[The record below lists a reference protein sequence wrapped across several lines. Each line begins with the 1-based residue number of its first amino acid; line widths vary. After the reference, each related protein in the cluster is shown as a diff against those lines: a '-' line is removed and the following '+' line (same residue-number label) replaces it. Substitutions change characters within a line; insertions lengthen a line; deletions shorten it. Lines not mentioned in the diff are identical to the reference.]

1 MTERKVCPFMSDPRR
16 VVFCQGKAC
25 AAACP
30 VPATGG
36 SFWYCGLVGRHAG
49 GRQEGP

>member
-1 MTERKVCPFMSDPRR
+1 MAERKVCPLMSDPRR
-16 VVFCQGKAC
+16 VVLCQGKNC

-36 SFWYCGLVGRHAG
+36 TLWYCGLVEGRPAVAG
-49 GRQEGP
+49 EGP